1 MKEET
6 MRRLL
11 VQDLMTRNVFTLKPD
26 DDLTTLYDLMDA
38 EHIRHIPVVDEEEEE
53 LVGLVTHRDLLRTAL
68 SGKSEL
74 PMSLQR
80 DILRTMTVETIM
92 IPDVETIEP
101 DRPIA
106 DAAQVMLD
114 NKYGCLPVVEDGR
127 LVGII
132 TEADFAR
139 CLAGMVPGVRVVF
152 PAPPAPRKARARESH
167 ARTVRPRNVA

>member
-1 MKEET
+1 

-11 VQDLMTRNVFTLKPD
+11 VQDLMTRNVFTLKTD

-38 EHIRHIPVVDEEEEE
+38 EHIRHIPVVNEEEE
-53 LVGLVTHRDLLRTAL
+53 LAGLVTHRDLLRTAL

-106 DAAQVMLD
+106 DAAQIMLD

-139 CLAGMVPGVRVVF
+139 CLAGMVPGVRVEF
-152 PAPPAPRKARARESH
+152 PAPRAKK
-167 ARTVRPRNVA
+167 VRPGVSRVRRIGPRNVA